1 MRLDELVEL
10 EELAHRK
17 LPPPV
22 SEYIRQGSFAGL
34 TTAGAPA
41 AWDQLRFRPRMLR
54 DVSKVQTQTAV
65 LGHDVAAPVLVA
77 PWTLQRAAHPDGEL
91 ATARAVAASGSLM
104 VVSSNAGSRFEDI
117 AATGVRWWLQPYIL
131 RDRGLTTAMIQR
143 GVAAGATA
151 VVLTVDTPVVGRKL
165 NAGPPVWDVVPGEFM
180 RVNIDTPDT
189 DVALAKAD
197 DLTLDAI
204 GWLAEVTGLPVV
216 VKGVLRGDDAAAM
229 VAAGAAAVWVSNH
242 GGRQLDQAVST
253 AVALPEVAEAVAGS
267 GAEVYVDGGLRKA
280 EHVLAALALGA
291 RAVFLGRPVAWSLVA
306 GGPDHGG
313 GAAGVAE
320 LLAAFG
326 ADLAHVMALAG
337 AREVSELSRDL
348 IS

>member
-34 TTAGAPA
+34 TAAGAPV
-41 AWDQLRFRPRMLR
+41 AWDQVRFRPRMLR
-54 DVSKVQTQTAV
+54 DVSKVQTQTTV
-65 LGHDVAAPVLVA
+65 LGHHVAAPVLVA

-91 ATARAVAASGSLM
+91 ATARAVAAAGSLM
-104 VVSSNAGSRFEDI
+104 VVSSNAGCRFEDI
-117 AATGVRWWLQPYIL
+117 AATGARWWLQPYIL
-131 RDRGLTTAMIQR
+131 KDRGLTTAMMRR
-143 GVAAGATA
+143 GVAAGAAA

-189 DVALAKAD
+189 DVALDKAD

-253 AVALPEVAEAVAGS
+253 AVALPEVAEAVARQRRRGLRRRRAAQ
-267 GAEVYVDGGLRKA
+267 GRARAGRARAGRGGGLPRPP
-280 EHVLAALALGA
+280 
-291 RAVFLGRPVAWSLVA
+291 GRLVA
-306 GGPDHGG
+306 GRRRAGSRRRHGRRG
-313 GAAGVAE
+313 GVAGGVRRGPR
-320 LLAAFG
+320 AR
-326 ADLAHVMALAG
+326 DG
-337 AREVSELSRDL
+337 ARGRPRRE
-348 IS
+348 

>member
-10 EELAHRK
+10 EELARRR

-41 AWDQLRFRPRMLR
+41 AWDQLRFRPHMLR
-54 DVSKVQTQTAV
+54 EREQGTGRQTAV
-65 LGHDVAAPVLVA
+65 LGQDVAAPVLVA

-91 ATARAVAASGSLM
+91 ATARAGAAAGSLM

-131 RDRGLTTAMIQR
+131 RDRGLTTAMMQR
-143 GVAAGATA
+143 GVAAGAAA

-189 DVALAKAD
+189 DVALDKRRRPSPWTRSA
-197 DLTLDAI
+197 
-204 GWLAEVTGLPVV
+204 GWPRSPGC
-216 VKGVLRGDDAAAM
+216 R
-229 VAAGAAAVWVSNH
+229 W
-242 GGRQLDQAVST
+242 
-253 AVALPEVAEAVAGS
+253 
-267 GAEVYVDGGLRKA
+267 
-280 EHVLAALALGA
+280 
-291 RAVFLGRPVAWSLVA
+291 W
-306 GGPDHGG
+306 
-313 GAAGVAE
+313 
-320 LLAAFG
+320 
-326 ADLAHVMALAG
+326 
-337 AREVSELSRDL
+337 
-348 IS
+348 